1 MFGYILVLCVLY
13 LLLCTLVSAN
23 LSPLPVHDNLQALS
37 SVGTMMRDGPSRS
50 GQSVGP
56 NEAMVINQQQHI
68 SELVARNKTLEHTI
82 SKLKAAVEAENAHA
96 HDAVAQIEARWK
108 AERAEWR
115 EGCDSLQIAH
125 RIAHLRTGDDL
136 DRARGALLEAKEALR
151 TERLLRMQRD
161 FRLVMFQAKEIEL
174 EQRNATLERELAEA
188 AVEKEELVEELD
200 ERAAE
205 TATALEQQCA
215 ELVEQ
220 LGEVTEE
227 QARAVKEKEKAEV
240 RLHHNGVQNIYHNAA
255 QQCLLST
262 RRILQVYA
270 PNGQPSS
277 RPPSGPPR
285 VSSACHCNTTP

>member
-1 MFGYILVLCVLY
+1 
-13 LLLCTLVSAN
+13 
-23 LSPLPVHDNLQALS
+23 
-37 SVGTMMRDGPSRS
+37 
-50 GQSVGP
+50 
-56 NEAMVINQQQHI
+56 MVINQQQHI

-82 SKLKAAVEAENAHA
+82 SKLKAAVEAEKAHA

-125 RIAHLRTGDDL
+125 RIAHLRTGDEL

-174 EQRNATLERELAEA
+174 EQRNAALERELAEA

-215 ELVEQ
+215 ELAEQ
-220 LGEVTEE
+220 LGEVAEE
-227 QARAVKEKEKAEV
+227 QARTLKEKEKAEV
-240 RLHHNGVQNIYHNAA
+240 RLQHNCVQDIYGGGA
-255 QQCLLST
+255 QQCLLF
-262 RRILQVYA
+262 Y
-270 PNGQPSS
+270 
-277 RPPSGPPR
+277 
-285 VSSACHCNTTP
+285 